1 MNYQANL
8 KRTFNIDLDAFSIPR
23 HAIVYFDNG
32 NEYDID
38 IPSNISMNYDEVSYY
53 VINRA
58 KQMDNLELGK
68 PMFYLV
74 STNYNLSIA
83 VTTNVDYLVIGG
95 YSGYVSAGYTQASN
109 GTYYEIGDGLPI
121 ANYPTYNYNEF
132 GQYTY
137 GYYSS
142 ELDQSNCIYDFSSVK
157 DKTLVNFRNDS
168 LVLRGENV
176 SLYHTTLAIT
186 NAQLPLSIGYG
197 SPYYEAYNSEYERG
211 FSSGYA
217 DGRVDGFDDGYE
229 AGVIAGRMDENSAT
243 AMSYIGGA
251 FGVVNNILEIEV
263 LPHITLGLVFS
274 IPLVFTLITLLFK
287 LAKK

>member
-8 KRTFNIDLDAFSIPR
+8 KRTFNIDLDAFSSDA

-38 IPSNISMNYDEVSYY
+38 IPSNISMKFDELSYY

-58 KQMDNLELGK
+58 KQMDNLLVGK
-68 PMFYLV
+68 PMFYV
-74 STNYNLSIA
+74 VNTPINLSIA

-95 YSGYVSAGYTQASN
+95 YSGIVSAGYQVSAN
-109 GTYYEIGDGLPI
+109 GTYYDIGDGTAI
-121 ANYPTYNYNEF
+121 ANYPSYDYNEF

-137 GYYSS
+137 SYYSS

-157 DKTLVNFRNDS
+157 DKTISTFKADS

-176 SLYHTTLAIT
+176 SVYNTNLVIT
-186 NAQLPLSIGYG
+186 GASTSLTIGYG
-197 SPYYEAYNSEYERG
+197 SPYYDYANSEYERG
-211 FSSGYA
+211 LSSGYA
-217 DGRVDGFDDGYE
+217 DGRIDGYDAGYE
-229 AGVIAGRMDENSAT
+229 AGVLAGNMDGNSAT
-243 AMSYIGGA
+243 AMNYIGGA